1 MHWSICAW
9 TLSSLPLPSGLPCPV
24 SSSAALSRSGSCST
38 KPLCTALTR
47 ALLAPRSGRCD
58 LVRRLSSLRPVRE
71 LPGGQADR
79 PPPAAAVARPA
90 RLPPLRTLS
99 SLGPSSLLAALP
111 LRLQR
116 SKLAGMAYVK
126 PADRAKGGASV
137 EDGEG
142 APIHRIRITLSST
155 ATKNLEKG
163 AAARGWGISA
173 CSNRN

>member
-1 MHWSICAW
+1 M
-9 TLSSLPLPSGLPCPV
+9 
-24 SSSAALSRSGSCST
+24 
-38 KPLCTALTR
+38 
-47 ALLAPRSGRCD
+47 
-58 LVRRLSSLRPVRE
+58 RRLSSLRPVRE